1 MFIVSLTY
9 RDLAGVDALLG
20 AHREFL
26 REQYGC
32 GMFLMSGPKRP
43 RSGGII
49 IASAETRAELDQ
61 ALALDPFHV
70 AGVADYEIIEFAVTA
85 SADAL
90 APFRED

>member
-26 REQYGC
+26 REQYGR
-32 GMFLMSGPKRP
+32 GTFLMSGPKQP
-43 RSGGII
+43 RTGGII
-49 IASAETRAELDQ
+49 IASAETRAELEE
-61 ALALDPFHV
+61 ALALDPFHI
-70 AGVADYEIIEFAVTA
+70 AGVAEYEIFDFAVTM
-85 SADAL
+85 SSDAL